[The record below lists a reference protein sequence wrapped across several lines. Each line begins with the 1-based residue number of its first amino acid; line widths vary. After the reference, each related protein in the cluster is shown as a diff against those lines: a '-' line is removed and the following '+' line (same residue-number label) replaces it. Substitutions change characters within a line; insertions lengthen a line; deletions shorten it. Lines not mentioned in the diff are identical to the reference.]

1 MQANA
6 ENVYSQSAAIS
17 IEMNNATVEE
27 VLNEI
32 EMNSEYHF
40 LYNNQ
45 LIDVDRKVSVKAD
58 ADNIESVLH
67 DLFDGTNVVYK
78 IVNKQ
83 IVLGP
88 KGSNSVT
95 ATTTVAQNKVI
106 KGNVVDKN
114 GDPIIG
120 ANIRVKGTTVGTI
133 TDIDGNF
140 VLEIAGNAELLEV
153 SYIGYKTQ
161 DISLKGKKE
170 FAIVLKEDS
179 ETLDEV
185 VVVGYGVQKK
195 VNLTGAV
202 TSVKAETLDN
212 MPTNN
217 LSNALA
223 GRAPG
228 VNVTNSS
235 GFAGA
240 SSDIRIRGSFGEPLY
255 VINNI
260 IKLSLIHI

>member
-1 MQANA
+1 MRITPFLLAGFLMQANA

-32 EMNSEYHF
+32 EMNSDYHF

-67 DLFDGTNVVYK
+67 DLFDGTNVAYK

-88 KGSNSVT
+88 KQDLSVAET
-95 ATTTVAQNKVI
+95 AAVAQTKVI

-114 GDPIIG
+114 GEPIIG

-140 VLEIAGNAELLEV
+140 ILNVDNNAGVLEI
-153 SYIGYKTQ
+153 SFIGYKTQ
-161 DISLKGKKE
+161 
-170 FAIVLKEDS
+170 IVTLKEDTEFTS
-179 ETLDEV
+179 CLKR
-185 VVVGYGVQKK
+185 GYRNIRRGRCCGIWSRKK
-195 VNLTGAV
+195 
-202 TSVKAETLDN
+202 K
-212 MPTNN
+212 
-217 LSNALA
+217 
-223 GRAPG
+223 
-228 VNVTNSS
+228 
-235 GFAGA
+235 
-240 SSDIRIRGSFGEPLY
+240 
-255 VINNI
+255 
-260 IKLSLIHI
+260 